1 MDYTPPPEILE
12 RYAQLLVNY
21 ALGKG
26 HGVKRGDVVRVV
38 SDDDAT
44 PMFAE
49 VCKAVWRAGGHV
61 IQMLRLAD
69 SDPSRLNRAF
79 FELASDEQLDF
90 FPARY
95 SRGMVDD
102 TDHQIHILSDGD
114 PHILQGIDPEK
125 ALRHR
130 RAFKPQMQ
138 WRDAKE
144 NAGKFSWTM
153 AQYATPGMAAEAG
166 MNVEQYW
173 QQIIKACFLD
183 QEDPIAR
190 WREVE
195 AQIAR
200 FRGWLDEL
208 QVDRVHLEGEDVDLW
223 IKIGE
228 KRRWLGGDGANIP
241 SFEVFTSPDWR
252 GTDGWIRFSQPLYA
266 YGSLI
271 SGIRLEFKSGLV
283 VNASAEQNEKLLR
296 TMIASDG
303 ANRIGEFSLTDSR
316 LSPIDRFMANTLF
329 DENAGGPF
337 GNTHVALG
345 QSYQEGYDG
354 DPATVSAEEWARLGF
369 NDSSVHQ
376 DIVST
381 TDRIVTAVLA
391 DSTEHVIYA
400 GGRFTL
406 D

>member
-12 RYAQLLVNY
+12 RYAHLLVNY

-26 HGVKRGDVVRVV
+26 HGIKPGDVVRVV

-49 VCKAVWRAGGHV
+49 VCKTVWRSGGHV

-69 SDPSRLNRAF
+69 SDPSGLNRAF

-90 FPARY
+90 FPSRY

-125 ALRHR
+125 PLRHR
-130 RAFKPQMQ
+130 RAYKPQMQ
-138 WRDAKE
+138 WRDDKE

-166 MNVEQYW
+166 MSVEQYW
-173 QQIIKACFLD
+173 EQIIKACFLD
-183 QEDPIAR
+183 LEDPVAR

-200 FRGWLDEL
+200 FRGWLDDL
-208 QVDRVHLEGEDVDLW
+208 RVDKVHLEGEDLDLW

-271 SGIRLEFKSGLV
+271 SGIRLEFREGLV
-283 VNASAEQNEKLLR
+283 VNAAADKNERLLH
-296 TMIASDG
+296 TVIASDG
-303 ANRIGEFSLTDSR
+303 ADRIGEFSLTDSR

-337 GNTHVALG
+337 GNTHLALG

-354 DPATVSAEEWARLGF
+354 DPATVSEDEWARLGF

-381 TDRIVTAVLA
+381 TDRTVTAVLA
-391 DSTEHVIYA
+391 DGGERVIYA

>member
-1 MDYTPPPEILE
+1 MDYTPPPPILE
-12 RYAQLLVNY
+12 RYADLLVNY

-26 HGVKRGDVVRVV
+26 RGIKSGDVVRVV
-38 SDDDAT
+38 GDHDAT

-61 IQMLRLAD
+61 LETLRVAD

-79 FELASDEQLDF
+79 YELASAEQLDF

-95 SRGMVDD
+95 IRGMVDE

-114 PHILQGIDPEK
+114 PHILQGIDPERT
-125 ALRHR
+125 LRHR
-130 RAFKPQMQ
+130 RAYKPQMQ

-144 NAGKFSWTM
+144 NAGRYSWTM
-153 AQYATPGMAAEAG
+153 AQYATPGMAAEAD
-166 MNVEQYW
+166 MTVEQYW
-173 QQIIKACFLD
+173 EQIIKACFLD
-183 QEDPIAR
+183 LEDPIAR

-195 AQIAR
+195 ARIAR
-200 FRGWLDEL
+200 FRGWLDDL
-208 QVDRVHLEGEDVDLW
+208 RVDRVHLEGQDADLW
-223 IKIGE
+223 ITIGE

-271 SGIRLEFKSGLV
+271 SGIRLEFSSGLV
-283 VNASAEQNEKLLR
+283 VKASADQNERLLR

-303 ANRIGEFSLTDSR
+303 ADRIGEFSLTDSR

-345 QSYQEGYDG
+345 QSYQDGYDG
-354 DPATVSAEEWARLGF
+354 DPAAVSAEEWARLGF
-369 NDSSVHQ
+369 NDSAVHQ

-381 TDRIVTAVLA
+381 TDRTVTAVLA
-391 DSTEHVIYA
+391 DGSERVIYA
-400 GGRFTL
+400 GGRFTV

>member
-12 RYAQLLVNY
+12 RYAHLLVNY

-26 HGVKRGDVVRVV
+26 HGIKPGDVVRVV

-49 VCKAVWRAGGHV
+49 VCKTVWRSGGHV

-69 SDPSRLNRAF
+69 SDPSGLNRAF

-90 FPARY
+90 FPSRY

-125 ALRHR
+125 PLRHR
-130 RAFKPQMQ
+130 RAYKPQMQ
-138 WRDAKE
+138 WRDDKE

-166 MNVEQYW
+166 MSVEQYW
-173 QQIIKACFLD
+173 EQIIKACFLD
-183 QEDPIAR
+183 LEDPVAR

-200 FRGWLDEL
+200 FRGWLDDL
-208 QVDRVHLEGEDVDLW
+208 RVDKVHLEGEDLDLW

-241 SFEVFTSPDWR
+241 SFEVYTSPDWR

-271 SGIRLEFKSGLV
+271 SGIRLEFREGLV
-283 VNASAEQNEKLLR
+283 VNAAADKNERLLH
-296 TMIASDG
+296 TVIASDG
-303 ANRIGEFSLTDSR
+303 ADRIGEFSLTDSR

-337 GNTHVALG
+337 GNTHLALG

-354 DPATVSAEEWARLGF
+354 DPATVSEDEWARLGF

-381 TDRIVTAVLA
+381 TDRTVTAVLA
-391 DSTEHVIYA
+391 DGGERVIYA

>member
-12 RYAQLLVNY
+12 RYAHLLVHY

-26 HGVKRGDVVRVV
+26 QGIRRGDVVRVV

-61 IQMLRLAD
+61 IQMLRVAD

-114 PHILQGIDPEK
+114 PHILEGLDPGK
-125 ALRHR
+125 ALRYR
-130 RAFKPQMQ
+130 RAYKQQMQ

-144 NAGKFSWTM
+144 NEGRYSWTM

-166 MNVEQYW
+166 MTVEQYW
-173 QQIIKACFLD
+173 EQIITACFLD
-183 QEDPIAR
+183 REDPIAR

-200 FRGWLDEL
+200 FRLWLDEL
-208 QVDRVHLEGEDVDLW
+208 RVDRVHVAGEDVDLW

-228 KRRWLGGDGANIP
+228 KRRWLSALGANIP

-266 YGSLI
+266 YGSLV
-271 SGIRLEFKSGLV
+271 SGIRLEFKAGLV
-283 VNASAEQNEKLLR
+283 VKATAEQNEKLLR
-296 TMIASDG
+296 TMIASEG
-303 ANRIGEFSLTDSR
+303 ADRIGEFSLTDSR

-329 DENAGGPF
+329 DENVGGPF

-345 QSYQEGYDG
+345 QSYQDGYRG
-354 DPATVSAEEWARLGF
+354 DPATVTTEEWARLGF
-369 NDSSVHQ
+369 NDSAVHQ

-381 TDRIVTAVLA
+381 TDRTVTAVLT
-391 DSTEHVIYA
+391 DGTERVIYA

>member
-12 RYAQLLVNY
+12 RYAHLLVNY

-26 HGVKRGDVVRVV
+26 HGIKPGDVVRVV

-49 VCKAVWRAGGHV
+49 VCKTVWRSGGHV

-69 SDPSRLNRAF
+69 SDPSGLNRAF

-90 FPARY
+90 FPSRY

-125 ALRHR
+125 PLRHR
-130 RAFKPQMQ
+130 RAYKPQMQ
-138 WRDAKE
+138 WRDDKE

-166 MNVEQYW
+166 MSVEQYW
-173 QQIIKACFLD
+173 EQIIKACFLD
-183 QEDPIAR
+183 LEDPVAR

-200 FRGWLDEL
+200 FRGWLDDL
-208 QVDRVHLEGEDVDLW
+208 RVDKVHLEGEDLDLW

-241 SFEVFTSPDWR
+241 SFEVYTSPDWR

-271 SGIRLEFKSGLV
+271 SGIRLEFREGLV
-283 VNASAEQNEKLLR
+283 VNAAADKNERLLH
-296 TMIASDG
+296 TVIASDG
-303 ANRIGEFSLTDSR
+303 ADRIGEFSLTDSR

-337 GNTHVALG
+337 GNTHLALG

-354 DPATVSAEEWARLGF
+354 DPATVSDEEWARLGF

-381 TDRIVTAVLA
+381 TDRTVTAVLA
-391 DSTEHVIYA
+391 DGGERVIYA